1 MQRFIAIFL
10 LFMYSLSVSGS
21 VVQLHFCK
29 NNIEA
34 ITFSAEDYNKCCCV
48 PKDRESNNTSIS
60 ELNISTAKS
69 CCSDTKIQLAIGL
82 DQSVA
87 QSNWEVLKVLQ
98 AQMPDA
104 AVFYTNA
111 PAPTTLFFDKSFPAN
126 APPLG
131 IWQGIPLY
139 KLYSSLVYYG

>member
-1 MQRFIAIFL
+1 MKRFIAIFL
-10 LFMYSLSVSGS
+10 LLMYSLSVSGS

-48 PKDRESNNTSIS
+48 PDLEIGSSKSKELSIS
-60 ELNISTAKS
+60 SEKN
-69 CCSDTKIQLAIGL
+69 CCTDTKIQLTIGL

-87 QSNWEVLKVLQ
+87 QSNWQQLKVLQ
-98 AQMPDA
+98 AQLPQQCFTFTLTQ
-104 AVFYTNA
+104 V
-111 PAPTTLFFDKSFPAN
+111 PSTLFFEKTYPAN
-126 APPLG
+126 APPVG
-131 IWQGIPLY
+131 NWQGIPLY